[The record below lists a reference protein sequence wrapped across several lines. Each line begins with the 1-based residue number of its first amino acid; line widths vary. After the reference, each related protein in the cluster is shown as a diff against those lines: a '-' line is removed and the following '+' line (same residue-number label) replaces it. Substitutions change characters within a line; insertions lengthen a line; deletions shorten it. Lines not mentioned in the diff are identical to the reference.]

1 MDHRGWYDRKSKE
14 KPFCRVEDMYFISAM
29 GPPGGGRSTI
39 TPRLQRHFNVITYTD
54 LSLEMIDN
62 IFSTIVGAFYRSFSP
77 DVKDNV
83 QPLIAMSLRVY
94 DAVLTGPLKP
104 TPNRSH
110 YLFNLRDISRIS
122 QGLCLADKRSV
133 FETVHVIRLW
143 LHENLRVFGD
153 RLINNIDRDWF
164 TNFCLDEATKTFNLE
179 KDGIFNSER
188 ILYGDYMDGIDA
200 EPRIYRQ
207 INDLKIFVQKI
218 EEFLE
223 EYNSSVKI

>member
-1 MDHRGWYDRKSKE
+1 M
-14 KPFCRVEDMYFISAM
+14 
-29 GPPGGGRSTI
+29 
-39 TPRLQRHFNVITYTD
+39 
-54 LSLEMIDN
+54 
-62 IFSTIVGAFYRSFSP
+62 
-77 DVKDNV
+77 
-83 QPLIAMSLRVY
+83 
-94 DAVLTGPLKP
+94 
-104 TPNRSH
+104 
-110 YLFNLRDISRIS
+110 
-122 QGLCLADKRSV
+122 

>member
-1 MDHRGWYDRKSKE
+1 
-14 KPFCRVEDMYFISAM
+14 
-29 GPPGGGRSTI
+29 
-39 TPRLQRHFNVITYTD
+39 
-54 LSLEMIDN
+54 
-62 IFSTIVGAFYRSFSP
+62 
-77 DVKDNV
+77 
-83 QPLIAMSLRVY
+83 MSLRVY